1 MIRQIFKSHLPSVNF
16 FFANGMQGA
25 FMLGRF
31 ETAIPSQI
39 AELTKEVEHGHPH
52 IYIDQAEKEIDT
64 EAPTPLEVLRKE
76 MYEQARAD
84 LIAAG
89 QMSDKVSTSNSG
101 NFAASITNT
110 TNIQE
115 AAMGSDTGSAAMAV
129 AAQSSDAPAA
139 ATGASLMKL
148 SAAAA
153 SKKA

>member
-16 FFANGMQGA
+16 FFSNGMQGA
-25 FMLGRF
+25 FMMGRF

-89 QMSDKVSTSNSG
+89 QMSEKVSTSNSG

-115 AAMGSDTGSAAMAV
+115 AAMGSDTGSAAMALS
-129 AAQSSDAPAA
+129 ATDAPAA

-153 SKKA
+153 SKKG